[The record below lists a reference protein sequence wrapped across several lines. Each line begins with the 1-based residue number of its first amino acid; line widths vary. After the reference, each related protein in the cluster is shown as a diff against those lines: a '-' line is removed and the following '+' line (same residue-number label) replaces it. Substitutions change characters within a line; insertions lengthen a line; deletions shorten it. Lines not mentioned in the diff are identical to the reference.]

1 MDKGTL
7 WGKIVDTVLDTVLEG
22 FHWHRKGNIFIT
34 NAKQVNA
41 GSITVYEQADEV
53 DIRVFGKMKRL
64 SVPSVN
70 TLNASV
76 VEYDNTVKLV
86 SNTISSLLDKGRTRA
101 PKKSK
106 EPTQTQLSLDI

>member
-7 WGKIVDTVLDTVLEG
+7 WGKIIDTVLEG
-22 FHWHRKGNIFIT
+22 FHWHRKGNIFVT

-41 GSITVYEQADEV
+41 GSITVYEQADQI
-53 DIRVFGKMKRL
+53 DIRVFGKMERL
-64 SVPSVN
+64 DVPN
-70 TLNASV
+70 INILNESV
-76 VEYDNTVKLV
+76 VEYNNTVKLV
-86 SNTISSLLDKGRTRA
+86 SNTISGLLDKGRTCA

>member
-7 WGKIVDTVLDTVLEG
+7 WGRIIDTVLEG
-22 FHWHRKGNIFIT
+22 FHWHRKGNIFVT

-41 GSITVYEQADEV
+41 GSITVYEQADKV
-53 DIRVFGKMKRL
+53 DIRVFGKMESL
-64 SVPSVN
+64 DVPNINV
-70 TLNASV
+70 LNESV
-76 VEYDNTVKLV
+76 VEYNNTVKLV
-86 SNTISSLLDKGRTRA
+86 SNTISGLLDKGRTRA

>member
-7 WGKIVDTVLDTVLEG
+7 WGKIMDTVLEG
-22 FHWHRKGNIFIT
+22 FHWHRKGNIFVT

-41 GSITVYEQADEV
+41 GSITVYEQADQI
-53 DIRVFGKMKRL
+53 DIRVFGKMERL
-64 SVPSVN
+64 DVPN
-70 TLNASV
+70 INILNESV
-76 VEYDNTVKLV
+76 VEYNNTVKLV
-86 SNTISSLLDKGRTRA
+86 SNTISGLLDKGRTRA